1 MSTSND
7 NASPRATTTPALDA
21 LATALAGTL
30 PPELGWQLRGW
41 ASHIREAR
49 AAQHAANSFAKHR
62 RELVKIEREAH
73 ALVVAACFDFGL
85 DCDAACLLI
94 RERVAAR
101 EAKAV
106 AA

>member
-7 NASPRATTTPALDA
+7 NASTTTTPALDA

-49 AAQHAANSFAKHR
+49 AAKHAANSFAKHR

-73 ALVVAACFDFGL
+73 ALVVAVCFDFGL
-85 DCDAACLLI
+85 SLDAACVLVA
-94 RERVAAR
+94 ERVAAR